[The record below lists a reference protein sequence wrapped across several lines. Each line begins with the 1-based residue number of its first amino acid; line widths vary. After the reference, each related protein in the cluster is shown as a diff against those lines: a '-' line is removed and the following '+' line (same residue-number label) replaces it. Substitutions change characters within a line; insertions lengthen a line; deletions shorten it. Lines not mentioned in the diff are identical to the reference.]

1 MKETLKKM
9 GNAILNFFKKGWTLL
24 IIPIGLFII
33 RLFTSSSKSDIKEQ
47 KAEIKED
54 KKDVEETTQT
64 IEEHEEKI
72 AEQILDIRN
81 TPSSSSSDSKLEE
94 ILPGLKK

>member
-1 MKETLKKM
+1 MKETLKKI

-24 IIPIGLFII
+24 IIPLGLFII
-33 RLFTSSSKSDIKEQ
+33 RLFTTSSKSDIKEQ

-54 KKDVEETTQT
+54 KKDVEESTQV

-72 AEQILDIRN
+72 AEQILDIKN
-81 TPSSSSSDSKLEE
+81 TSSSLDSKLEE

>member
-1 MKETLKKM
+1 MKETLKKI

-47 KAEIKED
+47 KAEIKEN

-72 AEQILDIRN
+72 VGQILDIKN
-81 TPSSSSSDSKLEE
+81 TPTSSSDSKLEE